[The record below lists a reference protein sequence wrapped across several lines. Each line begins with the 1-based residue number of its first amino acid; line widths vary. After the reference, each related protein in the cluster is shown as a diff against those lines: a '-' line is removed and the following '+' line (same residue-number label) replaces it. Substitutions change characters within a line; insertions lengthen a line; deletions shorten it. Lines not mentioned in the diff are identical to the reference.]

1 MFTSIFSNLNP
12 LTLFR
17 GVYDFNTGAGDILLV
32 FIGLAAMV
40 VVGVISEKGI
50 NITERIYKLPYVAK
64 LGIYLAFL
72 FVIIIFGA
80 YGEGYGVVDLIYANF

>member
-1 MFTSIFSNLNP
+1 
-12 LTLFR
+12 
-17 GVYDFNTGAGDILLV
+17 
-32 FIGLAAMV
+32 MV